1 MILEFILLGF
11 AMFAI
16 GISGIAASRHFVIM
30 MLSVEVALI
39 AATLVGTAFFY
50 YVSSVNILIFLL
62 AVWSVA
68 SVEVLSLVVFY
79 RYLAK
84 NEVSMDVTKLS
95 KLRD

>member
-1 MILEFILLGF
+1 MILEFVLLGF

-50 YVSSVNILIFLL
+50 YVSSTNILIFLL

>member
-1 MILEFILLGF
+1 MILEFVLLGF

-16 GISGIAASRHFVIM
+16 GISGIAASRHFVLM

-39 AATLVGTAFFY
+39 AATLVGAAFFY

-79 RYLAK
+79 RYLAR

>member
-1 MILEFILLGF
+1 MILEFVLLGF

-39 AATLVGTAFFY
+39 AATLVGTAFYY
-50 YVSSVNILIFLL
+50 YVLQANILLFLL

-68 SVEVLSLVVFY
+68 TVEVLSLVVFY

-95 KLRD
+95 KLRE